1 MTQARD
7 GAEPGRLFARWLA
20 DQADAALDAPLLD
33 AGRLLLQLR
42 ANREFLRHV
51 ESAGT
56 SVAERGGSLSG
67 LLATAL
73 ERMGALGA
81 AVLRGANR
89 EQHEAIVDQ
98 LVQLQTAAVQSLVR
112 GYDAIV
118 PINATPTERERLL
131 DNMVRALD
139 RINSVINSSLELDEI
154 LMATVESISDL
165 LGVSEVTIYLYDE
178 AIDRLILSATRGFN
192 PEAVGQ
198 TTLALGEGIIGWA
211 AQVGQPV
218 AVRDAWSDPR
228 FKYVPGLGEE
238 DLRSFLVVP
247 IVIFTV
253 ERLIGVLSM
262 GSPQFRDFTDE
273 EVRFAEIT
281 AGQLAIAVENARLH
295 GQTDDALRG
304 KIEQLT
310 TVQNLART
318 LTSDLEPGSV
328 LAQIAQTAADLIG
341 VDKAAIWQVDED
353 GKRMRIV
360 AAYNLGDAYRQHSLR
375 IGDGVVGRAV
385 ATRAPVVV
393 NDAMNDER
401 LVATRELIAT
411 EGYSALFSVP
421 LILRDRAV
429 GAISLYS
436 PTPHEYTQEQVDLAF
451 TFANHAAIAIEN
463 ARLFEEVRQ
472 GLETKSIL
480 LQEMHHRVKNNMQTI
495 ASLLEMQARR
505 TETQEASTLLK
516 LSAGRIGG
524 MARVHDLLSQDAIG
538 QTTVHQIIDSMAD
551 MLRGDLNASGRR
563 IDITVEARPGRIQ
576 SERPRFSP
584 SSSTNCSGTPW
595 STAWPDAPPA
605 ASTSTP
611 RPKTAASPFRS
622 PTTASACPKASASC
636 AIRAWASPSFATW
649 WNATWMAT
657 STSRPAMTPRA
668 RSQPCAFVP
677 RRRQPPRARYAR
689 TPPP

>member
-1 MTQARD
+1 MTQVRD
-7 GAEPGRLFARWLA
+7 GTEQGRQFARWLA
-20 DQADAALDAPLLD
+20 DQADAGLDASMLD

-42 ANREFLRHV
+42 ANRAFLRHI
-51 ESAGT
+51 ESTGT
-56 SVAERGGSLSG
+56 TVAERGGSLSG

-73 ERMGALGA
+73 ERMGALGT
-81 AVLRGANR
+81 AVLRNAPPS
-89 EQHEAIVDQ
+89 QHEAVVDE
-98 LVQLQTAAVQSLVR
+98 LVQLQTATVQALVR

-131 DNMVRALD
+131 DNTVRALD
-139 RINSVINSSLELDEI
+139 RINSVINSSLELNEV
-154 LMATVESISDL
+154 LLATVESVSDH

-178 AIDRLILSATRGFN
+178 AIGRLILSATRAFN

-247 IVIFTV
+247 IVLFTF

-262 GSPQFRDFTDE
+262 ASPEFRDFTDE

-295 GQTDDALRG
+295 GQTDDALHG

-318 LTSDLEPGSV
+318 LTTDLEPESV
-328 LAQIAQTAADLIG
+328 LAQIAQSAAHLID
-341 VDKAAIWQVDED
+341 VDKAAIWQVDAD

-360 AAYNLGDAYRQHSLR
+360 ASYNLGDAYRRHSLG

-411 EGYSALFSVP
+411 EGYGALFSVP

-436 PTPHEYTQEQVDLAF
+436 PAPHEYTQEQVDLAF

-563 IDITVEARPGRIQ
+563 IEITVEARPGRIQ
-576 SERPRFSP
+576 SEKATVFALVINELLWNAVEHGMAGRTTGRIHVDASAHNGRLAISIEDDGIGLPEGFSLMRDQGLGLTIVRNLVERNLDGDFDIAPRQ
-584 SSSTNCSGTPW
+584 
-595 STAWPDAPPA
+595 DAPGA
-605 ASTSTP
+605 VATMRF
-611 RPKTAASPFRS
+611 RP
-622 PTTASACPKASASC
+622 
-636 AIRAWASPSFATW
+636 
-649 WNATWMAT
+649 
-657 STSRPAMTPRA
+657 
-668 RSQPCAFVP
+668 
-677 RRRQPPRARYAR
+677 
-689 TPPP
+689 

>member
-42 ANREFLRHV
+42 ANRAFLRHV

-393 NDAMNDER
+393 NDAMNDQADGRNPRTDRHRR
-401 LVATRELIAT
+401 LQ
-411 EGYSALFSVP
+411 
-421 LILRDRAV
+421 RAV
-429 GAISLYS
+429 
-436 PTPHEYTQEQVDLAF
+436 QR
-451 TFANHAAIAIEN
+451 AAHP
-463 ARLFEEVRQ
+463 AR
-472 GLETKSIL
+472 
-480 LQEMHHRVKNNMQTI
+480 
-495 ASLLEMQARR
+495 
-505 TETQEASTLLK
+505 
-516 LSAGRIGG
+516 
-524 MARVHDLLSQDAIG
+524 
-538 QTTVHQIIDSMAD
+538 
-551 MLRGDLNASGRR
+551 
-563 IDITVEARPGRIQ
+563 
-576 SERPRFSP
+576 
-584 SSSTNCSGTPW
+584 
-595 STAWPDAPPA
+595 
-605 ASTSTP
+605 
-611 RPKTAASPFRS
+611 
-622 PTTASACPKASASC
+622 
-636 AIRAWASPSFATW
+636 
-649 WNATWMAT
+649 
-657 STSRPAMTPRA
+657 
-668 RSQPCAFVP
+668 P
-677 RRRQPPRARYAR
+677 RRRRDQPLQPHAPRIHAGTGGPRLHLRQPRSHRHRKRPPLRRGPPGARNQIHPAPGNAPPRQEQHADHRLPARNAGPSHRNPGSLHPAQAQRRTHRRHGAR
-689 TPPP
+689 PRPALTGRHRTDHRPPDH